1 MAGTTMNTAH
11 FHEPI
16 RICGDEGEVSIAS
29 ADEAY
34 AALTGNWPAG
44 RGKWYHAATRAC
56 RSASRGETS
65 PHVARRM
72 FMYAAGEALV
82 SVR

>member
-1 MAGTTMNTAH
+1 MNAAD

-16 RICGDEGEVSIAS
+16 HLSGENGDMRIAS
-29 ADEAY
+29 ATEAY
-34 AALTGNWPAG
+34 AALTGNWPAA

-56 RSASRGETS
+56 RSASIGETS
-65 PHVARRM
+65 PHIARRM
-72 FMYAAGEALV
+72 FVYAAGEALV

>member
-1 MAGTTMNTAH
+1 MTKPCD

-16 RICGDEGEVSIAS
+16 NLFGASGEMRIAS

-34 AALTGNWPAG
+34 AALTGDWPAS

-56 RSASRGETS
+56 RSASAGETS
-65 PHVARRM
+65 PHVARRV
-72 FMYAAGEALV
+72 FIQAAGEALL
-82 SVR
+82 SAR